1 MSANPKV
8 SPWRPT
14 TNLMDLAHLGKLAE
28 ELGECSAAVAR
39 CTIQG
44 IEEAEPVTGKPNR
57 QWLEE
62 EIGDVLAGIELAIR
76 NFDLNRA
83 AILARR
89 AKKINYLTD
98 WHDIIQENIDTAI
111 WE

>member
-1 MSANPKV
+1 MSTNPKV

-14 TNLMDLAHLGKLAE
+14 DNLMDLAHLGKLAE
-28 ELGECSAAVAR
+28 ELGECSAVVAR

-89 AKKINYLTD
+89 TTKINYLTD
-98 WHDIIQENIDTAI
+98 WHGIIQDNIATAI